1 MKKIYNKM
9 IKNIINDSS
18 KGFDSLAN
26 NIENSF
32 KMKKYR
38 WLCTVLKMRHM
49 EIY

>member
-1 MKKIYNKM
+1 MKKIYNK
-9 IKNIINDSS
+9 KINDSS

-32 KMKKYR
+32 KMKRFR